1 MINWSRRAKVALS
14 YLFRPLQDIDIYVED
29 INDEVF
35 YSELIRHIAP
45 SHIRVVRVF
54 PKGGRQAVLKAA
66 RCHDF
71 QQRRALF
78 LVDGD
83 FEWVR
88 GENPP
93 AVHGVYRIEAYCI
106 ENLLIH
112 EMPAVQIT
120 IEEAGLNETT
130 AKRTLAFHTW
140 IQQVSSALVPLFI
153 SFAALNLVNP
163 DEATTSLGIGSI
175 LTARKKGKWPEL
187 DAAKIA
193 AVTAEADRKLEALV
207 GISRSEEIRA
217 TLRERVNQLA
227 EPVRIVSGKDFLLPL
242 LDFRLHACKA
252 ICRREAL
259 RIRMARHSDRTRFA
273 ELSRAIESAAGN

>member
-1 MINWSRRAKVALS
+1 
-14 YLFRPLQDIDIYVED
+14 
-29 INDEVF
+29 
-35 YSELIRHIAP
+35 
-45 SHIRVVRVF
+45 VRVF
-54 PKGGRQAVLKAA
+54 PKGGRQAVLEAA
-66 RCHDF
+66 QQHDF

-88 GENPP
+88 DENPP
-93 AVHGVYRIEAYCI
+93 AARGVYRVEAYCI

-112 EMPAVQIT
+112 EVPAVQIT
-120 IEEAGLNETT
+120 IEEAGLTETT

-163 DEATTSLGIGSI
+163 DEATTGLGIGSI

-207 GISRSEEIRA
+207 GISRSETIRA
-217 TLRERVNQLA
+217 TLRKRVNQLA
-227 EPVRIVSGKDFLLPL
+227 EPVRIVSGKDFLMPL
-242 LDFRLHACKA
+242 LEFHLRACKA

-259 RIRMARHSDRTRFA
+259 RIRMARHSDPTRFA
-273 ELSRAIESAAGN
+273 ELSRAIESAVRR